1 MHGHK
6 LVFILYLSMQN
17 IHLYIGC
24 LANKY
29 LSMRMR
35 SIIKIDIIF
44 HAKENQRQCTCE
56 IVTTNIVRKSVVQER
71 V

>member
-1 MHGHK
+1 MHRHK

-29 LSMRMR
+29 LGKRMT

-44 HAKENQRQCTCE
+44 RAKN
-56 IVTTNIVRKSVVQER
+56 KSKTMYM
-71 V
+71 